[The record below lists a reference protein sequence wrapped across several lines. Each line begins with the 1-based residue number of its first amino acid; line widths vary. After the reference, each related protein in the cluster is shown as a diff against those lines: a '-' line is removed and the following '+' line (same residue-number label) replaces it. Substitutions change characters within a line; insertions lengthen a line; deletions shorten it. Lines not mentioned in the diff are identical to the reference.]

1 MLLAHPMM
9 INSSNFFAIP
19 HLIYCVGFLFQYL
32 FENDAKKFELI
43 VEGKLDHFIA
53 AKVKVK
59 VDVNGTEP
67 DFSGRYFTVLIYY
80 GLSVDHVVFNLK
92 NRYKNGRDTIF
103 RFQMYQSNDYFG
115 IGEDSGKIF
124 IKSQL
129 PKPTRK
135 ERMWRQNLGV
145 LVHRATG
152 LKIVAWK
159 ATVTVIMLPA
169 FPGEGFLTKEML
181 DSVSRAISKDTGV
194 FTDRARF
201 SSKKQRENVSPYGLH
216 RLFRVP
222 SERARKIS
230 KAKLFFDT
238 VMKEVQD
245 KVRRT
250 FGCK

>member
-1 MLLAHPMM
+1 M
-9 INSSNFFAIP
+9 
-19 HLIYCVGFLFQYL
+19 

-67 DFSGRYFTVLIYY
+67 DFSGRFFTVLIYY

-103 RFQMYQSNDYFG
+103 RFQMYQGNDYFG
-115 IGEDSGKIF
+115 IAEDSGEIF
-124 IKSQL
+124 VKSQL
-129 PKPTRK
+129 PKSTGK
-135 ERMWRQNLGV
+135 GQIWRQNLEV

-159 ATVTVIMLPA
+159 ATVTIIMLPS
-169 FPGEGFLTKEML
+169 FPGDGFLTTKLLEA
-181 DSVSRAISKDTGV
+181 VSREISKDTGV

-201 SSKKQRENVSPYGLH
+201 SSKKQREKISPFGLH

-222 SERARKIS
+222 SEQARKIS

-250 FGCK
+250 FGCKWTFSYASHSPSDFRSSPLLLER